1 MSEVLHGRCFC
12 GAVRLGAAAAPFQ
25 VSWCHCRDCRRQT
38 GAPAV
43 VWAGFRRGDVVW
55 QGEPKRR
62 RSSPHITRSFCDACG
77 TPMSYEDERL
87 AGEIY
92 LHTGLFDEADRLV
105 PDRHAYVTSKLFWLH
120 LEDGLA
126 RFDEAARTVPEP
138 PEGPTGRPPAGGL

>member
-1 MSEVLHGRCFC
+1 MKLPLHGRCFC
-12 GAVRLGAAAAPFQ
+12 GAVLVEAKAEPFQ

-43 VWAGFRRGDVVW
+43 VWAGFRSEDVHVA
-55 QGEPKRR
+55 GAPRRR
-62 RSSPHITRSFCDACG
+62 RSSEHIVRGFCPDCG
-77 TPMSYEDERL
+77 TPFSYEDDRL

-92 LHTGLFDEADRLV
+92 IHTGVFDEADQLV

-126 RFDEAARTVPEP
+126 KFETTTRR
-138 PEGPTGRPPAGGL
+138 RPG

>member
-1 MSEVLHGRCFC
+1 MSMLNGRCFC
-12 GAVRLGAAAAPFQ
+12 GVVRVNASGEPFQ

-43 VWAGFRRGDVVW
+43 VWAGFRLDQVALH
-55 QGEPKRR
+55 GEPKRR
-62 RSSPHITRSFCDACG
+62 RSSEHITRSFCSECG
-77 TPMSYEDERL
+77 TPMTYEDERL

-92 LHTGLFDEADRLV
+92 IHAGLFDEADRLV

-126 RFDEAARTVPEP
+126 KFEDT
-138 PEGPTGRPPAGGL
+138 TRPRP